1 MNKKILLII
10 TIVSSFLAI
19 SCGNKNTDP
28 TTGPT
33 IKPPTKEEVVKF
45 QGSWWTK
52 EVASKVSGDAGMP
65 PTFGSQFTIN
75 ADGSIIDEMTSQTIT
90 LDKINK
96 VSDNVFEF
104 TSETT
109 VEQGKMTLK
118 HKVDFTDN
126 NAPKDTLVW
135 TREAQGQSASATYE
149 GTLTKIIKEEE

>member
-10 TIVSSFLAI
+10 TIVLSFLAI

-33 IKPPTKEEVVKF
+33 IKPPTKEEVAKF
-45 QGSWWTK
+45 QGTWGSDNL
-52 EVASKVSGDAGMP
+52 SKVSGDAVATKEMQA
-65 PTFGSQFTIN
+65 SFTIN
-75 ADGSIIDEMTSQTIT
+75 ADGSIIDEVTQQTIA

-104 TSETT
+104 TFEATEDGEKT
-109 VEQGKMTLK
+109 TLK

-126 NAPKDTLVW
+126 NAPKDTLVC
-135 TREAQGQSASATYE
+135 TMEYQGQSYSATYE
-149 GTLTKIIKEEE
+149 GTLKKQP

>member
-10 TIVSSFLAI
+10 TIVLSFLAI

-33 IKPPTKEEVVKF
+33 IKPPTKEEVAKF
-45 QGSWWTK
+45 QGTWGG
-52 EVASKVSGDAGMP
+52 EVSKVSGYAAATEVM
-65 PTFGSQFTIN
+65 TASFTIN
-75 ADGSIIDEMTSQTIT
+75 ADGSIKDEVIQQTIA

-104 TSETT
+104 TSEVT
-109 VEQGKMTLK
+109 EEGAKSTLK

-126 NAPKDTLVW
+126 NAPKDTLVC
-135 TREAQGQSASATYE
+135 TMEYQG
-149 GTLTKIIKEEE
+149 